1 MAEGALGITEIE
13 NQEHISFNKTGDNI
27 SAKRVVPYYWDGT
40 NWQRQGAELIPG
52 SYDALTYTATS
63 ATVDTFKYFT
73 GGVSGTLVATLT
85 VTYTDSTHATLV
97 SVART

>member
-1 MAEGALGITEIE
+1 MADSKGLNSLTRS
-13 NQEHISFNKTGDNI
+13 EHISLEDTGDNI
-27 SAKRVVPYYWDGT
+27 SAKRVAPYYWDGA
-40 NWQRQGAELIPG
+40 NWQRQGAKLIPA

-63 ATVDTFKYFT
+63 ATVDTFKYYT
-73 GGVSGTLVATLT
+73 GGVAGTLVATLT